1 MTPRSPD
8 AARTSSRGSPTV
20 VPNPQIQR
28 AHSCRC
34 PCGAPAIVPER
45 DPVRFT
51 ITPLGG
57 AGRAVG
63 QIVDAIVRDLTLRLP

>member
-1 MTPRSPD
+1 LS
-8 AARTSSRGSPTV
+8 
-20 VPNPQIQR
+20 
-28 AHSCRC
+28 
-34 PCGAPAIVPER
+34 PER

-63 QIVDAIVRDLTLRLP
+63 RIVDAIVRGLATTRRRSPPRHPVAPH